1 MVDHLQVVQ
10 LHHLSFI
17 STTLI
22 DESQDMA
29 VHVEEVIEIL
39 GDTDHRVAPRP
50 ILWTWEDNAV
60 LQG

>member
-29 VHVEEVIEIL
+29 VQVEEVIEIHE
-39 GDTDHRVAPRP
+39 DIDHRVAPRP